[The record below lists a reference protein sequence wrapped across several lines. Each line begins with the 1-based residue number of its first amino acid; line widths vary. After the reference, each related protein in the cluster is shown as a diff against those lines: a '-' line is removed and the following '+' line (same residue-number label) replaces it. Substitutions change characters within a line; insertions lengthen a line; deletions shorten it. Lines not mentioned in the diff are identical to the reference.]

1 MRNRLWDFSCTMIDL
16 EDLDVSVEFLHPK
29 SLAGVT
35 VKFRVDASALE
46 GRARDLKDRIE
57 LIAREH
63 LLSLAASLQHKGEL
77 IPSD

>member
-1 MRNRLWDFSCTMIDL
+1 MRNRLWDFSATTIDL
-16 EDLDVSVEFLHPK
+16 EDLDVSVDFLHPK
-29 SLAGVT
+29 SLASVT

-63 LLSLAASLQHKGEL
+63 LLSLAASLQNNGEL

>member
-1 MRNRLWDFSCTMIDL
+1 MRNRLWDFSATTIDL
-16 EDLDVSVEFLHPK
+16 EDLDVSVEFLHPR
-29 SLAGVT
+29 SLAKVT

-63 LLSLAASLQHKGEL
+63 LLSLAASLRNKGEL